1 MIAKKRKIVKKSE
14 TKAFSDHVYNEMSKK
29 YVTIYNH
36 LIRPCL
42 KEELDDYKS
51 EIESLEGEKLNLR
64 DTTAE
69 DFFNNL
75 KQKEKGSMINLEGDL
90 NFANDLETNF
100 SEINPESERDQ
111 ILKVLMKES
120 IGHLNELK
128 AFLKKK

>member
-1 MIAKKRKIVKKSE
+1 
-14 TKAFSDHVYNEMSKK
+14 MSKK

-75 KQKEKGSMINLEGDL
+75 KKKEKGSMINLEGDL